1 MNTPPYLHRYFKKL
15 YPIRPSRQAMR
26 LLYYSLIVLLLCSW
40 GLYHRTQTVL
50 SRQLDQLAVQSL
62 PSDGPNPTLNIR
74 LSRAKGW
81 PFGAWRELSG
91 VSFHTHL
98 NGADVVGATPTL
110 ILGGNWLDWARTI
123 TTQTKLPLRMP
134 QSTIL
139 RLVRNGNSLTLR
151 LNKTRLLISK
161 SMMPCPA
168 LTARCHNHTMPL
180 YRAYFHI
187 AQLEIAASHL
197 PYTVTLSRPTGSIR
211 FAPQS
216 LVRPDPALQ
225 DRALL
230 SASITA
236 EHLSYPDTM
245 LKEFDITHLRT
256 QFALLPNLYSAASHA
271 SSPTAQP
278 NLLLRLRLHELSATF
293 RPLAASEQN
302 TPPPHLSL
310 GGTLYVPS
318 FSGVISV
325 SLTNWQSPLHLL
337 MQSQWFQQNVPMSL
351 RSLCNNLMIS
361 PRMETLATR
370 PLTVSIPLD
379 HGVPPGLS
387 SSSTRLHSLAEHL
400 RKLDPTP

>member
-139 RLVRNGNSLTLR
+139 RLVRNGESLTLR

-236 EHLSYPDTM
+236 ERLSYPDTM

-256 QFALLPNLYSAASHA
+256 QFALLPNLYSAASHT
-271 SSPTAQP
+271 PPQTAQP

-325 SLTNWQSPLHLL
+325 SLTNWQCPLHLL
-337 MQSQWFQQNVPMSL
+337 IQSQWFQQNVPMSL
-351 RSLCNNLMIS
+351 RSLCHELMTN